1 MLEAPATTKD
11 MMETEIKISSL
22 PSPLKCS
29 ESMKDFLHWVRVDE
43 NRVDIEVHSGWIDK
57 QYTQCEDFIIH
68 PELKDF
74 KGYKSL
80 YPSAVKGQWG
90 DVLDI
95 CHNEMFLTT
104 VPITNSLDTVFH
116 LATSDDRDDIFEQL
130 LQLLPQE
137 SLRIASALRRKNKKG
152 NNLLHIAASVG
163 SVSLCRCII
172 GISKSMINTYNNEGE
187 SPLFV
192 AALHGHKDAFLYLHS
207 ECGPKEHYC
216 IRRNGDTI
224 LHCVIA
230 EEHYELSCKIL
241 DLYEELVD
249 FTNNK
254 GISPLHLLAHKPSAF
269 KSGSHL
275 GWFEEIIYH
284 SIVGIGEQELIS
296 EAEKKNLRSKAIHG
310 GSNGALWEQFP
321 PNYTACFEF
330 VKLVFEAVP
339 SIFRKCTRKKAD
351 IENPGPDVTQ
361 EGHPSP
367 YRVHEGHRLQLPPNY
382 RTCFSLVKVVCKAVL
397 IILGAPETVRKV
409 RTMKV
414 RNEWSI
420 RIMNKLLKNTSMY
433 QFSKDIPSFSN
444 TSMYQFSK
452 DIPSFSSLYP
462 MVPDHAKSQKDDEG
476 NPYGVIETE
485 LGLTEKYQRTLLAN
499 LNEERG
505 KDIEELDKSLKPM
518 MPVQGLDNS
527 DQSKAKSVEEEDI
540 NLSELTPILVA
551 AWNGVTEMVETTLR
565 KYPMAMYDM
574 DKHQKNI
581 VLLTAEHKQPC
592 VYKLLLSL
600 KEEKIIKKSV
610 FCEVDNKGNSA
621 LHLAAKSTNFNWPV
635 PGALSQMQWE
645 IKWYEYIQKSLQRNF
660 HFLDNDNSQTPEEI
674 FTKNHQDLVGK
685 GGSWLNNTSN
695 ACSVVAGLFVTSTFS
710 TATNLPDAIK
720 NEAYDKASK
729 IYAGSSF
736 VSFYSSL
743 IAVVMFLAIPTS
755 GCRERD
761 FRHALPRKLLLGLT
775 AFYISIASTLVSF
788 TTGHFFIFR
797 DQLKFVSSTS
807 YIVTYALVTVSSMA
821 VFPLYFHLVWATFK
835 NELQRKYRVNIP
847 HWLLED

>member
-1 MLEAPATTKD
+1 MLEVPATTKD
-11 MMETEIKISSL
+11 MMKIEIETWSL

-29 ESMKDFLHWVRVDE
+29 ESIENFLNWADE
-43 NRVDIEVHSGWIDK
+43 NGEDIEVHSGWIDK

-68 PELKDF
+68 PELKGF
-74 KGYKSL
+74 PGYKSL
-80 YPSAVKGQWG
+80 YPSAVKGDWKK
-90 DVLDI
+90 VHNI
-95 CHNEMFLTT
+95 CHEQMFLST
-104 VPITNSLDTVFH
+104 VPITNSWDTVFH
-116 LATSDDRDDIFEQL
+116 LAISDDQKDIFDQL

-163 SVSLCRCII
+163 SVTMCRRII
-172 GISKSMINTYNNEGE
+172 SISKSMINTYNNEGE

-207 ECGPKEHYC
+207 ECGPDEDYC
-216 IRRNGDTI
+216 IRNNGDTI
-224 LHCVIA
+224 LHCAIA
-230 EEHYELSCKIL
+230 EEYYELSCKIL
-241 DLYEELVD
+241 DLYVELVD

-254 GISPLHLLAHKPSAF
+254 CISPLHLLANKPSAF
-269 KSGSHL
+269 KSGSNL
-275 GWFEEIIYH
+275 RWFEEIIYH
-284 SIVGIGEQELIS
+284 SIIFGTDEQELIS
-296 EAEKKNLRSKAIHG
+296 EAGKKNLRSEDTHR
-310 GSNGALWEQFP
+310 GSNGALWDQFP
-321 PNYTACFEF
+321 PIYTTCFEF
-330 VKLVFEAVP
+330 VKLVFKAVP
-339 SIFRKCTRKKAD
+339 SIFRKCTKKKAD
-351 IENPGPDVTQ
+351 IENPVRPDVTQ
-361 EGHPSP
+361 GAGDPSP
-367 YRVHEGHRLQLPPNY
+367 YRVEGHQLQLPPNY
-382 RTCFSLVKVVCKAVL
+382 RTCFSLVKLVFKAVFL
-397 IILGAPETVRKV
+397 ILGAPEMVRKV
-409 RTMKV
+409 RTTKV
-414 RNEWSI
+414 RNECSI
-420 RIMNKLLKNTSMY
+420 LIMNKLLKNTSMY
-433 QFSKDIPSFSN
+433 QFSKDIPSFS
-444 TSMYQFSK
+444 SH
-452 DIPSFSSLYP
+452 YP
-462 MVPDHAKSQKDDEG
+462 VIPDHAKSQKDDES
-476 NPYGVIETE
+476 PYIIKTKSGKIEKRLLTPSSINVEHRKDTE
-485 LGLTEKYQRTLLAN
+485 EPF
-499 LNEERG
+499 
-505 KDIEELDKSLKPM
+505 KSLKPV

-527 DQSKAKSVEEEDI
+527 DQSKAKSIEEEDI

-551 AWNGVTEMVETTLR
+551 ARNGITEMVETTLR
-565 KYPMAMYDM
+565 IYPMAMYDV
-574 DKHQKNI
+574 DNKHQKNI

-610 FCEVDNKGNSA
+610 FCEVDNEGNSA

-660 HFLDNDNSQTPEEI
+660 HFLDNNNSQTPEEI

-835 NELQRKYRVNIP
+835 KELQRKYRVNIP
-847 HWLLED
+847 HWFLED

>member
-1 MLEAPATTKD
+1 MVSKDVKYVNPNLSGLVSLNPGRIAIECAKVASKIEMMEAPATTKD
-11 MMETEIKISSL
+11 MMEIEIETWTL

-29 ESMKDFLHWVRVDE
+29 ESIENFLNWVDE
-43 NRVDIEVHSGWIDK
+43 NGEDIEVHSGWIDK

-68 PELKDF
+68 PELKDLT
-74 KGYKSL
+74 GYKSL
-80 YPSAVKGQWG
+80 YPSAVKGDWKK
-90 DVLDI
+90 VHNI
-95 CHNEMFLTT
+95 CHEQMFLST

-116 LATSDDRDDIFEQL
+116 LAISDDQKDIFEQL

-163 SVSLCRCII
+163 SVTMCRRII
-172 GISKSMINTYNNEGE
+172 SISKSMINTYNNEGE

-192 AALHGHKDAFLYLHS
+192 AALNGHKDAFLYLHS
-207 ECGPKEHYC
+207 ECGPDEDYC
-216 IRRNGDTI
+216 IRNNGDTI
-224 LHCVIA
+224 LHCTIA
-230 EEHYELSCKIL
+230 EEYYAI
-241 DLYEELVD
+241 
-249 FTNNK
+249 
-254 GISPLHLLAHKPSAF
+254 
-269 KSGSHL
+269 
-275 GWFEEIIYH
+275 
-284 SIVGIGEQELIS
+284 IVGTDEQELIS
-296 EAEKKNLRSKAIHG
+296 EAEKKHLRSEDTHRA
-310 GSNGALWEQFP
+310 
-321 PNYTACFEF
+321 
-330 VKLVFEAVP
+330 
-339 SIFRKCTRKKAD
+339 IFRKCTKKKAD
-351 IENPGPDVTQ
+351 IENPVRPDVTQ
-361 EGHPSP
+361 G
-367 YRVHEGHRLQLPPNY
+367 
-382 RTCFSLVKVVCKAVL
+382 
-397 IILGAPETVRKV
+397 GAPEMVRKV
-409 RTMKV
+409 RTTKV

-420 RIMNKLLKNTSMY
+420 LIMNKLLKNTSMY
-433 QFSKDIPSFSN
+433 QFSKDIPSFS
-444 TSMYQFSK
+444 SH
-452 DIPSFSSLYP
+452 YP
-462 MVPDHAKSQKDDEG
+462 VIPDHAKSQKDDES
-476 NPYGVIETE
+476 PYIIRTASGKIEKRLLTPSSINRKDTE
-485 LGLTEKYQRTLLAN
+485 EPF
-499 LNEERG
+499 
-505 KDIEELDKSLKPM
+505 KSLKPV
-518 MPVQGLDNS
+518 MPVQGLDSS
-527 DQSKAKSVEEEDI
+527 DQSKEKRIEEEDI

-551 AWNGVTEMVETTLR
+551 AWNGITEMVEATLR
-565 KYPMAMYDM
+565 IYPMAMYDV
-574 DKHQKNI
+574 DNKHQKNI

-610 FCEVDNKGNSA
+610 FCEVDNEGNSA

-660 HFLDNDNSQTPEEI
+660 HFLDNNNSQTPEEI

-755 GCRERD
+755 GCRETD

-835 NELQRKYRVNIP
+835 KELQRKYRVNIP